1 MAAARFF
8 VEGRVQGVFFRASA
22 QRRALEL
29 GLRGYARNLHD
40 GRVEVLAVGDVQALE
55 HLAEWLRHGP
65 PQARVDD
72 LERMAA
78 DDEEAGPDFDIA

>member
-8 VEGRVQGVFFRASA
+8 IEGRVQGVFFRASTRQQA
-22 QRRALEL
+22 TEL

-55 HLAEWLRHGP
+55 RLAEWLKHGP
-65 PQARVDD
+65 PHARVSRV
-72 LERMAA
+72 ERISA
-78 DDEEAGPDFDIA
+78 DDGEAGASFDTG

>member
-8 VEGRVQGVFFRASA
+8 VGGHVQGVFFRAST
-22 QRRALEL
+22 QKRALEL

-55 HLAEWLRHGP
+55 HLAEWLRYGP
-65 PQARVDD
+65 PQAHVDD

-78 DDEEAGPDFDIA
+78 ADEEAGPDFDVA

>member
-8 VEGRVQGVFFRASA
+8 VGGHVQGVFFRAST
-22 QRRALEL
+22 QKRALEL

-78 DDEEAGPDFDIA
+78 ADEEAGPDFDIA